1 MFFRFPRL
9 RRIGQTLAGT
19 ARVALTLTVLVVGAS
34 LLWLRSAEARASEV
48 LFDFGRE
55 LMSWQGTQPHSSP
68 RHLTVN
74 GLQLRVMTLSS
85 KDGVQDLL
93 DRFADHC
100 RTHGG
105 VSEPALSKEGVE
117 FETSIR
123 RDNEREGVLACID
136 SERPLGLDELT
147 ERLQKVSRS
156 GDLGELGELRYTY
169 VRRSGNT
176 STALVLWTEGSAN
189 LFSMF
194 PQTGDAPGKDPVDV
208 PRPERLRR
216 LLSATEQGAPYAVNV
231 YAAEGRSEAGLRAWY
246 ARRLAH
252 RGWSV
257 TTEGSTLTAR
267 HGSRTLLIHLA
278 TGTDGRRVVSI
289 AELS

>member
-1 MFFRFPRL
+1 
-9 RRIGQTLAGT
+9 
-19 ARVALTLTVLVVGAS
+19 LTVLVVGAS
-34 LLWLRSAEARASEV
+34 LLWLRSAEARAGEV

-85 KDGVQDLL
+85 RDGVHDLL
-93 DRFADHC
+93 DRFAEHC
-100 RTHGG
+100 RRHGG
-105 VSEPALSKEGVE
+105 VSEPALKDGPE

-123 RDNEREGVLACID
+123 RETEGEGVLACID

-147 ERLQKVSRS
+147 QRLQKVSRS

-169 VRRSGNT
+169 VRRSGDT

-189 LFSMF
+189 LFGMF
-194 PQTGDAPGKDPVDV
+194 PQTGDAPGKDPVGV
-208 PRPERLRR
+208 PRPERTRR

-231 YAAEGRSEAGLRAWY
+231 YAAEGWSEAGLRAWSMQ
-246 ARRLAH
+246 RLAGG
-252 RGWSV
+252 GWRV
-257 TTEGSTLTAR
+257 AAEGSTLTAR
-267 HGSRTLLIHLA
+267 RGSRPLQIHTA
-278 TGTDGRRVVSI
+278 TSASGGTVISI